1 MRQLVLLLAAASS
14 AANVKQ
20 LPPKWSWCEQG
31 TEDPWTTPGYPT
43 TESWPEEATND
54 DSWTEE
60 PTTTED
66 YTTTTASDAGCPL
79 GWIGYGKLGCFLF
92 APQMAGLS
100 WLEALE
106 YCEEQDGF
114 LAEPKT
120 EEQLNFLTSLA
131 YVEEMATGVQG
142 WWVGLADLGH
152 EGEWVWQVDRE
163 DADITAWDSGC
174 PDMSEHNSRDCAA
187 LISITVKEDKE
198 EKQLAARYRD
208 LPCMLPV
215 EEIQVA
221 PICQR
226 GGLSAG
232 STTVATT
239 TETTTERPECP
250 DGWETYTGDSS
261 HIKCYKYCGDTQ
273 YATWAEDNCK
283 YQGGHL
289 ASIHS
294 VEEQNFIVQTF
305 NPSGNV
311 WIGAVDYDHDGV
323 WEWTDGSSFDFSY
336 WIPGS
341 EPDGGSYNTF
351 MDIAYY
357 SNGYWNDGYYSSHY
371 YGYIC
376 QLTL

>member
-1 MRQLVLLLAAASS
+1 MGACLTDRRTTRIFKMRQLVLLLAAASS

-174 PDMSEHNSRDCAA
+174 PDLSEHNSRDCAA
-187 LISITVKEDKE
+187 LISISVK

-215 EEIQVA
+215 EEILVA

-226 GGLSAG
+226 GGLSARTTTTV
-232 STTVATT
+232 STTTKSH
-239 TETTTERPECP
+239 ECP
-250 DGWETYTGDSS
+250 DGWETFTGSDSV
-261 HIKCYKYCGDTQ
+261 IKCLKFY
-273 YATWAEDNCK
+273 
-283 YQGGHL
+283 
-289 ASIHS
+289 SS
-294 VEEQNFIVQTF
+294 VEFATSAEYF
-305 NPSGNV
+305 
-311 WIGAVDYDHDGV
+311 
-323 WEWTDGSSFDFSY
+323 
-336 WIPGS
+336 
-341 EPDGGSYNTF
+341 
-351 MDIAYY
+351 
-357 SNGYWNDGYYSSHY
+357 
-371 YGYIC
+371 C
-376 QLTL
+376 QGEEG